1 MGYFGLLIS
10 YIWLCICI
18 LYIVWYNANCVF
30 SQYTIFWWIWSTI
43 NFFPSKGSLTL
54 FQIRINFNLD
64 IDKYLI
70 SAVSIN
76 NRIAKLISS
85 ISLENWGYINFPSLS
100 VLFPCAPSHTA
111 WLFEKNYF
119 ELKTSSFCFRMC
131 LSLTR
136 QLMPPEKMVTSAAKF
151 NILILWYPVCTPLI
165 PCHSHRS

>member
-1 MGYFGLLIS
+1 M
-10 YIWLCICI
+10 
-18 LYIVWYNANCVF
+18 
-30 SQYTIFWWIWSTI
+30 
-43 NFFPSKGSLTL
+43 
-54 FQIRINFNLD
+54 D

-85 ISLENWGYINFPSLS
+85 ISSENWGYINFPSLS

-136 QLMPPEKMVTSAAKF
+136 QLTPPEKMLTSAAKF

-165 PCHSHRS
+165 PCHSHRSRRRRCLQQHTAKWRVDSPVNILHDEGKGVTEEIIYIVLD

>member
-1 MGYFGLLIS
+1 MRYFGLVMS

-85 ISLENWGYINFPSLS
+85 ISLENWAISISQFYQSYFH
-100 VLFPCAPSHTA
+100 VLQAILPGF
-111 WLFEKNYF
+111 
-119 ELKTSSFCFRMC
+119 LKKIISNWKPHHFVSECVWVWQG
-131 LSLTR
+131 S
-136 QLMPPEKMVTSAAKF
+136 
-151 NILILWYPVCTPLI
+151 
-165 PCHSHRS
+165 